1 MSAPVLAAL
10 SALLTAAACW
20 EALYA
25 LEGGGMRRAA
35 GWFLGTAR
43 AAAVRALLERRRSR
57 RRAEIA
63 AGAPVAARAL
73 ADALSGGHSV
83 RGAIVVAGAADRV
96 PGAAGEELAATSAGL
111 ALGDATDTALM
122 RLRDRAGDP
131 AWNTIVAAILLQRD
145 AGGDLAT
152 LLRGIATGLDDAR
165 RVAADA
171 RTQTA
176 QARFTARIVV
186 LLPLAGAGL
195 GELAA
200 PGSLA
205 RIAAEPLSLMLA
217 ACALCLGTGASIAIA
232 RIARSPA

>member
-1 MSAPVLAAL
+1 MSAPVLAAVA
-10 SALLTAAACW
+10 ALLAAAAGW
-20 EALYA
+20 EALRA

-35 GWFLGTAR
+35 AWFAGTAR
-43 AAAVRALLERRRSR
+43 AAAVRALLERRRAR
-57 RRAEIA
+57 RRADVA

-83 RGAIVVAGAADRV
+83 RGAIAVAGAGGRV
-96 PGAAGEELAATSAGL
+96 PGAAGEELAACAAGL
-111 ALGDATDTALM
+111 ALGEPTDAALL
-122 RLRDRAGDP
+122 RLRERAGDP

-145 AGGDLAT
+145 AGGDLVT
-152 LLRGIATGLDDAR
+152 LLRGIAAGLDEAH

-176 QARFTARIVV
+176 QARFTARLVA

-195 GELAA
+195 AELAA
-200 PGSLA
+200 PGSLG

-217 ACALCLGTGASIAIA
+217 ACALSLGLLASIAIA
-232 RIARSPA
+232 RIARIPG